1 MDLENI
7 NRRPL
12 VSFIETVRLP
22 EFLRLPLSRMK
33 KDHATGKGT
42 LAVHAGVEPDPST
55 GAIMTPIFQTST
67 YVQEAVGVHKGWEYS
82 RSHNPTR
89 AALEKALAELE
100 HGEHGLAFASGLA
113 AIDAILKT
121 LKPGDEVIAGQD
133 LYGGTARLLRT
144 NYAPMGIKIH
154 FVDTQ
159 QPPLVEAA
167 MNDKTRLVWLESP
180 TNPLM
185 QITDIAAIAALTKPR
200 GIWLAVDN
208 TFASPMLQRPLVHG
222 ADIVM
227 HSVTKYIG
235 GHSDVVMGALITRD
249 VEIDSALRTIQN
261 NCGAIAQPFD
271 SFLVLRGI
279 KTLHLRI
286 ERHCANGRKVAHW
299 LKAHAGVRKVYW
311 PGFEDH
317 PGHEIAA
324 RQMDDFGG
332 MIAFEIASNDL
343 DQAKLLAASTEVF
356 ALAESLGGVESLIE
370 HPAAMTHASIP
381 LEDREKLGISDGF
394 IRISVGVE
402 DAQDLIND
410 LERAFKK
417 AGI

>member
-1 MDLENI
+1 
-7 NRRPL
+7 
-12 VSFIETVRLP
+12 
-22 EFLRLPLSRMK
+22 MK
-33 KDHATGKGT
+33 KVKAIGKGT

-67 YVQEAVGVHKGWEYS
+67 YIQEAVGVHKGWEYS
-82 RSHNPTR
+82 RSSNPTR
-89 AALEKALAELE
+89 ATLEKALAELE

-144 NYAPMGIKIH
+144 SYAPMGITIH

-159 QPPLVEAA
+159 QPGLVEDA

-185 QITDIAAIAALTKPR
+185 QITDISAISALTKPR

-208 TFASPMLQRPLVHG
+208 TFASPMLQRPLEHG

-227 HSVTKYIG
+227 HSVTKYLG

-249 VEIDSALRTIQN
+249 ADIDSALRTIQN

-271 SFLVLRGI
+271 SFLVLRGL
-279 KTLHLRI
+279 KTLHIRI
-286 ERHCANGRKVAHW
+286 ERHCANGRKIAQW
-299 LKAHAGVRKVYW
+299 LKAHDGVRKVYW

-332 MIAFEIASNDL
+332 MIAFEIASNNL
-343 DQAKLLAASTEVF
+343 EQAKTLVASTELF

-381 LEDREKLGISDGF
+381 AEDRAKLGISDGF

-402 DAQDLIND
+402 DAQDLLND
-410 LERAFKK
+410 LEQAFEK